1 VDQPQELLRI
11 CRNNGLLIGPGQ
23 INLLQQYVELL
34 DDWNRRVNLISRR
47 DMQNIW
53 SSHILHSL
61 APWFHLYLPA
71 RSEVL
76 DMGSGGGLPGV
87 PLAIL
92 RSDLMVTL
100 LDSTQKKTRALTDI
114 TSQLGL
120 SNVNVLTGRAE
131 EVGRR
136 EGDTLRFTAVLAR
149 AVAPLVK
156 LIQWAELFLV
166 KDSDR
171 TVVPDAHEMI
181 AQGRRLLAAPCL
193 LAWKGGDLENELR
206 VAAKRFRNANIQ
218 LLDLDFREGHKLSLD
233 EKRIVLVRIG

>member
-1 VDQPQELLRI
+1 
-11 CRNNGLLIGPGQ
+11 
-23 INLLQQYVELL
+23 
-34 DDWNRRVNLISRR
+34 
-47 DMQNIW
+47 
-53 SSHILHSL
+53 
-61 APWFHLYLPA
+61 
-71 RSEVL
+71 
-76 DMGSGGGLPGV
+76 MGSGGGLPGI

-100 LDSTQKKTRALTDI
+100 LDSAQKKTRVLTDI

-120 SNVNVLTGRAE
+120 SNVNVLTGRAK

-136 EGDTLRFTAVLAR
+136 EGETLRFTAVLAR

-166 KDSDR
+166 KDSER
-171 TVVPDAHEMI
+171 TVVPDAHEKI

-206 VAAKRFRNANIQ
+206 VAAKRFTNADIQ
-218 LLDLDFREGHKLSLD
+218 LLNLDIREGHNLSLD